1 MAASNNFDMPA
12 NEPVTDRQGNTSPRW
27 AQWLTRINAIGNANI
42 GAGVTADRPTKNLW
56 IGRRYF
62 DTTLGK
68 PVFLKTISVPPT
80 PNVWVDGVGTV
91 S

>member
-1 MAASNNFDMPA
+1 MADNVNFDLPA
-12 NEPVTDRQGNTSPRW
+12 NEIAVDKQGRVTTRW
-27 AQWLTRINAIGNANI
+27 SQWYTRINSICNANI
-42 GAGVTADRPTKNLW
+42 TSGVTADRPTKLLW

-68 PVFLKTISVPPT
+68 PVYLKSLGS
-80 PNVWVDGVGTV
+80 PNVWVDGAGTV

>member
-1 MAASNNFDMPA
+1 MVDSVNFDMPA
-12 NEPVTDRQGNTSPRW
+12 NEAVTDKSGNTSPRW
-27 AQWLTRINAIGNANI
+27 AQWLTRVNVICNAVVSS
-42 GAGVTADRPTKNLW
+42 GVTADRPTRLLW

-68 PVFLKTISVPPT
+68 PVYLKTLGS